1 MAGRRDKKRF
11 WNKKTIIGGVA
22 GLVILTA
29 GGYAY
34 MASTGLGQQTKEVVY
49 QTSTVAEGT
58 LASSTLL
65 SGTVKAKA
73 EQYVYFDATKGS
85 SATMTVKVGDKVTAG
100 QQLVQYD
107 TTTAQATY
115 DEAVRALNKVGRDI
129 NQLTTYGVPQA
140 STSLDEKTGQEITV
154 NPTDQA
160 NAEYQNQ
167 LQTLYESYASA
178 EAQVAKA
185 QAALNETIFLS
196 DVEGTVVEINDN
208 IDPSARESQ
217 VLVHVTSEGKL
228 QVEGQLTEYDLAN
241 IKVGQ
246 AIKIKSKVYPDKEW
260 TGKITYISN
269 YPAQNTG
276 QSVSG
281 VGTGATSGTGASYAY
296 KAEITSDLG
305 ELKQGFSV
313 SVEVVNEQ
321 KSLLVPLTA
330 LVTDGDKS
338 YVWVL
343 DDKNKVSKVEVT
355 TGDADAVSQ
364 EISAGL
370 TAGQTLIVN
379 PDDSLKANQKLEDTE
394 PFKETEVTSRDK

>member
-85 SATMTVKVGDKVTAG
+85 SATVTVKVGDKVTAG

-228 QVEGQLTEYDLAN
+228 QVEGNLTEYDLAN

-313 SVEVVNEQ
+313 SVEVINEQ

>member
-34 MASTGLGQQTKEVVY
+34 MASTGLGQETKEVVY

-85 SATMTVKVGDKVTAG
+85 SATVTVKVGDKVTAG

-140 STSLDEKTGQEITV
+140 STSLDEKTGQTITV

-196 DVEGTVVEINDN
+196 DVEGTVVETNEN

-228 QVEGQLTEYDLAN
+228 QVEGHLTEYDLAN

-276 QSVSG
+276 QSISG
-281 VGTGATSGTGASYAY
+281 GGTGATSGSSYAY

-370 TAGQTLIVN
+370 TAGQTLVVN

>member
-34 MASTGLGQQTKEVVY
+34 MASTGLGQETKEVVY
-49 QTSTVAEGT
+49 QTSTVSEGT

-85 SATMTVKVGDKVTAG
+85 SATVTVKVGDKVTAG

-115 DEAVRALNKVGRDI
+115 DEAVRALNKVGREI

-140 STSLDEKTGQEITV
+140 STSLDEKTGQTVTV

-228 QVEGQLTEYDLAN
+228 QVEGHLTEYDLAN

-276 QSVSG
+276 QSISG

-330 LVTDGDKS
+330 LLTDGDKS

>member
-85 SATMTVKVGDKVTAG
+85 SATVTVKVGDKVTAG

-228 QVEGQLTEYDLAN
+228 QVEGHLTEYDLAN

>member
-85 SATMTVKVGDKVTAG
+85 SATVTVKVGDKVTAG

-228 QVEGQLTEYDLAN
+228 QVEGHLTEYDLAN

-370 TAGQTLIVN
+370 TTGQTLIVN
-379 PDDSLKANQKLEDTE
+379 PDDSLKVNQKLEDTE

>member
-85 SATMTVKVGDKVTAG
+85 SATVTVKVGDKVTAG

-140 STSLDEKTGQEITV
+140 NTSLDEKTGQEITV

-228 QVEGQLTEYDLAN
+228 QVEGHLTEYDLAN

-394 PFKETEVTSRDK
+394 LFKETEVTSRDK